1 MAGAFSELPDVLR
14 RASSVVLTSCELILG
29 LFALGGS
36 SASYVIPGDAM
47 TAALGNGEGEGTC

>member
-1 MAGAFSELPDVLR
+1 MACLFSELLDVPR
-14 RASSVVLTSCELILG
+14 VASSVELMSCEPVLA

-47 TAALGNGEGEGTC
+47 AAALGNGEGEATC

>member
-1 MAGAFSELPDVLR
+1 MTCLFPEPLDVPR
-14 RASSVVLTSCELILG
+14 GASSVELMSCESILA

-47 TAALGNGEGEGTC
+47 TAALGNGEGGGTC

>member
-1 MAGAFSELPDVLR
+1 MACLFSELLDVPR
-14 RASSVVLTSCELILG
+14 GASAVELMSCEPILA

-47 TAALGNGEGEGTC
+47 TAALGNGEGESTC